1 MSLVPHK
8 LEHKVPP
15 SQPLLE
21 TQIGKID
28 DISGFDVDFL
38 SLSLCCSLDNFLF
51 SVCTGSEGERYPV
64 VSILSQFN
72 DQLPV
77 SVVTSVDCGLSSN
90 E

>member
-38 SLSLCCSLDNFLF
+38 SLSLLQFGQFFIFCLY
-51 SVCTGSEGERYPV
+51 GERGREI
-64 VSILSQFN
+64 S
-72 DQLPV
+72 
-77 SVVTSVDCGLSSN
+77 CGVNSLTV
-90 E
+90 